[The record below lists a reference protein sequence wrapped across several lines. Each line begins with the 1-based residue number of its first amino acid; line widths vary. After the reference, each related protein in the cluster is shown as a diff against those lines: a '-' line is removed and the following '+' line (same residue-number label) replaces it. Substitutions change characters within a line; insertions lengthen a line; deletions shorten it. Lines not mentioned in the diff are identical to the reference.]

1 MVVPIDSD
9 FKMFAG
15 ADSLPVHV
23 RITAGDQAITL
34 SLYTNM
40 LVKDFLLK
48 VSLFFSISVGE
59 LCVRMIEE
67 TRIVRIDTQVFDKK
81 NTGVMLTLK
90 DLKVAHNSA
99 MIAEKKD
106 PSEIQQ
112 DEETQQTHA
121 VTPDVIELDDTANWR
136 TVIVNTELKDDIVR
150 RVKVDLDWT
159 L

>member
-1 MVVPIDSD
+1 
-9 FKMFAG
+9 
-15 ADSLPVHV
+15 
-23 RITAGDQAITL
+23 
-34 SLYTNM
+34 
-40 LVKDFLLK
+40 
-48 VSLFFSISVGE
+48 
-59 LCVRMIEE
+59 
-67 TRIVRIDTQVFDKK
+67 
-81 NTGVMLTLK
+81 
-90 DLKVAHNSA
+90 

>member
-1 MVVPIDSD
+1 
-9 FKMFAG
+9 
-15 ADSLPVHV
+15 
-23 RITAGDQAITL
+23 
-34 SLYTNM
+34 
-40 LVKDFLLK
+40 
-48 VSLFFSISVGE
+48 
-59 LCVRMIEE
+59 MIEE